1 MKWKLMGGLIAA
13 AIVALPVAVLAGSW
27 WAVVTLDTLPD
38 HIVADRSLTIGFTV
52 LELGQTPLTDLEP
65 VVVLTS
71 IGTGETMSYN
81 AANDDVPGHYV
92 VTMTFPEE
100 GQWAWSIHPQPYPA
114 VIMPRLTILPP
125 SVASA
130 TLLERPDTVSL
141 WRWIAL
147 TSGLGAT
154 GAFALAAGVGL
165 RAVRMP
171 APQRGV

>member
-1 MKWKLMGGLIAA
+1 MKWKLLGGLIAA
-13 AIVALPVAVLAGSW
+13 AIVALPVAVLAGS

-52 LELGQTPLTDLEP
+52 LRHGQTPLNDLAP

-71 IGTGETMSYN
+71 IGTGETLRYN

-100 GQWAWSIHPQPYPA
+100 GQWAWTIHPQPYPA
-114 VIMPRLTILPP
+114 VAMPRLTILAP

-130 TLLERPDTVSL
+130 AVLERPDAGSF

-147 TSGLGAT
+147 ASGLGAT
-154 GAFALAAGVGL
+154 GAFSLAAGVGL
-165 RAVRMP
+165 RAVGMP
-171 APQRGV
+171 APQRGG

>member
-1 MKWKLMGGLIAA
+1 MKWKLLGGLIAA
-13 AIVALPVAVLAGSW
+13 AIVALPVAVLAGG

-52 LELGQTPLTDLEP
+52 LRHGQTPLTDLAP

-71 IGTGETMSYN
+71 IGTGETLRYN
-81 AANDDVPGHYV
+81 AANDNVPGHYV

-100 GQWAWSIHPQPYPA
+100 GQWAWTIHPQPYPA
-114 VIMPRLTILPP
+114 VAMPRLTILPP
-125 SVASA
+125 SVAAA
-130 TLLERPDTVSL
+130 TLLERPDTGSL

-147 TSGLGAT
+147 ASGLSAT

-171 APQRGV
+171 APQRGA